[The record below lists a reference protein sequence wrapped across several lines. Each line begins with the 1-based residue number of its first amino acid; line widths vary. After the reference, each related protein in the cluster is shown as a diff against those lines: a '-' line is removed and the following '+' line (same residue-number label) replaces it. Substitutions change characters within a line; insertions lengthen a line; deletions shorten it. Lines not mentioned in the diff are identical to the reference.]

1 MFVSTAQIATD
12 NPQRLITR
20 LCKHWSHKF
29 SVICDEQQGEIE
41 LNIGHCLLKA
51 LEGGLHVRLQ
61 AAEEEQ
67 IQHLQTVV
75 RQVGGGSTRVSSH
88 EEIIELNYGIHVAP
102 GVTVMPNIQY
112 TFNPDTRYTP
122 TSAHSIDNTLVLGL
136 QLNISFDRLFDLPHM
151 PNNS

>member
-75 RQVGGGSTRVSSH
+75 GDHLQRMDSKPLPDFVWNRQAS
-88 EEIIELNYGIHVAP
+88 
-102 GVTVMPNIQY
+102 
-112 TFNPDTRYTP
+112 
-122 TSAHSIDNTLVLGL
+122 
-136 QLNISFDRLFDLPHM
+136 
-151 PNNS
+151 